1 MTTELKGKEMIGIDS
16 DIAIM
21 KIIEAGETCNRKIFQ
36 LETTMLVEELFL
48 HREFQMTGLLISELT

>member
-36 LETTMLVEELFL
+36 LETTMFVEELFL
-48 HREFQMTGLLISELT
+48 HREF